1 MLKNLQENLKLF
13 YIGLENNEPFMYKNK
28 DLTTHALI
36 IGMSGSGK
44 TGLGLSLLEEACIDN
59 IPSIII
65 DPKGD
70 LANLALSFASKE
82 EYEGFEQKN
91 CDELFNALKNGL
103 ESSYQDLSRIEL
115 LKQSASVKI
124 YTPKSEAGVPINLL
138 GDFLPPKNPEEME
151 SYTLNLASSVLA
163 LAGLDTSDST
173 SPALLLLQ
181 NIFFHNFSQNKALN
195 ITDLLGQIITPPFES
210 IGVFGID
217 SFYPTKD
224 RMNLAKKLN
233 ALVAS
238 PAFALWCKGE
248 SLDISKMLF
257 DDSGKAVA
265 NVFCISH
272 LNDAERMFF
281 VSILLNALIS
291 WMRAQEGSEALR
303 AVFYMDEI
311 FGYFPPN
318 GNPPS
323 KTAMLTLLKQA
334 RAFGLG
340 CVLSTQNPVDIDYK
354 GLGNISTY
362 FVGRLQTTQDKE
374 RVLGA
379 LSSVGADKKELEN
392 MINSLKKREFLL
404 KNANDN
410 SLRLIKTR
418 QALCYLKGPLN
429 KEQISYITAKNF
441 AKSVIFNQ
449 NFGLNSSLNSSLKTS
464 SNSTLK
470 STLSNK
476 PILSPNI
483 KESYYINSD
492 KPLKAYLYARAKVKF
507 SDAKAGQICKEFSY
521 LLDASQTSWQ
531 EAQMRCLP
539 SLQSTASSGSFEQIP
554 NSLSSKT
561 DLKKE
566 LNAFKD
572 FLYRE
577 QKERIFSA
585 AGLCSKLGESKEEFY
600 LRLQDKANEILE
612 AKTDEILKK
621 FHANKARLELKL
633 QSANN
638 KVAREQ
644 NELSSAGINALTSVA
659 GALIGAFLGK
669 KTSPTSLISKTNR
682 AIKEKSQLSEAKAAQ
697 ENFKE
702 QIYKLQQSAND
713 EINALKAKY
722 DIRAIE
728 LITKEISP
736 KKSDIFDE
744 SIELVWIN

>member
-13 YIGLENNEPFMYKNK
+13 YIGLENEEPFMYKNK

-91 CDELFNALKNGL
+91 CDELFNTLKNGL

-138 GDFLPPKNPEEME
+138 GDFFPPKNTDEME
-151 SYTLNLASSVLA
+151 SYTLGLASSVLA
-163 LAGLDTSDST
+163 LAGLDTSDMS
-173 SPALLLLQ
+173 SPAMLLLQ

-210 IGVFGID
+210 IGVFGVD
-217 SFYPTKD
+217 SFYPLKE

-238 PAFALWCKGE
+238 PAFGLWCKGV

-257 DDSGKAVA
+257 DENGKAVA
-265 NVFCISH
+265 NVFSISH

-281 VSILLNALIS
+281 VSILLNALLS
-291 WMRAQEGSEALR
+291 WMRTQDGSEALR

-318 GNPPS
+318 SNPPS

-354 GLGNISTY
+354 GLGNISTWL
-362 FVGRLQTTQDKE
+362 VGRLQTARDKE
-374 RVLGA
+374 RVLEA
-379 LSSVGADKKELEN
+379 LASTGADKKELDS
-392 MINSLKKREFLL
+392 MLSALKKREFLL

-410 SLRLIKTR
+410 SLRLIRTR

-429 KEQISYITAKNF
+429 KEQISYINAKNF
-441 AKSVIFNQ
+441 NKSVIYKP
-449 NFGLNSSLNSSLKTS
+449 NSSLNSSLKTS
-464 SNSTLK
+464 LNSSLA
-470 STLSNK
+470 NK
-476 PILSPNI
+476 PILNPNI

-492 KPLKAYLYARAKVKF
+492 KPFKAYLYARAKVKF
-507 SDAKAGQICKEFSY
+507 SDSKAGQICKEFCY

-531 EAQMRCLP
+531 EAQMRTLP
-539 SLQSTASSGSFEQIP
+539 SLKSAVDEGCFEQIP
-554 NSLSSKT
+554 NSLASKN

-566 LNAFKD
+566 LSAFKD

-577 QKERIFSA
+577 QKESVFSA
-585 AGLCSKLGESKEEFY
+585 AGLSSRLGQSKEEFY
-600 LRLQDKANEILE
+600 LELQDRANEILE
-612 AKTDEILKK
+612 AKTDEVLKK
-621 FHANKARLELKL
+621 FEASKARLELKL

-638 KVAREQ
+638 KVAKEQ
-644 NELSSAGINALTSVA
+644 SELASAGLNALTSVA
-659 GALIGAFLGK
+659 GALIGMFFGK
-669 KTSPTSLISKTNR
+669 KTTPTSIATKASR
-682 AIKEKSQLSEAKAAQ
+682 AMKERSQLQEAKAIQ

-702 QIYKLQQSAND
+702 QIYKLEQSTND
-713 EINALKAKY
+713 EITALKAKY

-728 LITKEISP
+728 LNTKEISP

-744 SIELVWIN
+744 SIELVWMN